1 MFYSAGESFDARKH
15 LDSTFILHSAG
26 TSEQEEKEDGDGDG
40 EGGGGGDQGGRESD
54 EGGGREG
61 GDQDSALPA
70 ATNRS
75 TENFAFRL
83 GRFSKSSPDDNG
95 LTPKDTKGIS
105 FLEII
110 TCRGVLLE
118 SVVGLT

>member
-26 TSEQEEKEDGDGDG
+26 TSEQEEKEDGDGEG
-40 EGGGGGDQGGRESD
+40 GGGGGDQGGRESD

-75 TENFAFRL
+75 TENFALGL
-83 GRFSKSSPDDNG
+83 GRISKLSPDDYG
-95 LTPKDTKGIS
+95 FT
-105 FLEII
+105 
-110 TCRGVLLE
+110 
-118 SVVGLT
+118 